1 MAGIVA
7 MGIMPT
13 MILENTG
20 DLFSTGNTLRAE
32 IAAAAA
38 SLIAEEGLDYANAK
52 RKAIERIA
60 GKKHHR
66 LQREIL
72 PSNEEIEEAVRQYQK
87 IFQSDS
93 QPLRLRR
100 LREKALALMRLLADF
115 SPMLTGAVANGTASE
130 HSDIH
135 LHCFAPSAKELGIF
149 LMNQGLD
156 SEAASLGPQRPGGD
170 AIEALAIQWQ
180 GELATI
186 AVYPES
192 EQRSSPR
199 YEAKRKHNRL
209 DIKSVEKLLR
219 DNPVQEA
226 P

>member
-1 MAGIVA
+1 

-13 MILENTG
+13 MIFENRS
-20 DLFSTGNTLRAE
+20 DLFSTDNTLRAE

-72 PSNEEIEEAVRQYQK
+72 PSNEEIEEAVREYQK
-87 IFQSDS
+87 IFQADS
-93 QPLRLRR
+93 QPLRLRL

-115 SPMLTGAVANGTASE
+115 SPMLTGAAANGTASE

-156 SEAASLGPQRPGGD
+156 SEAASLTPQRPGGD

-186 AVYPES
+186 AVYPEHD
-192 EQRSSPR
+192 QRSSPR
-199 YEAKRKHNRL
+199 HETKRKHNRL

-219 DNPVQEA
+219 DYPVQEA

>member
-1 MAGIVA
+1 

-13 MILENTG
+13 MIFENRS
-20 DLFSTGNTLRAE
+20 DLFSTDNTLRAE

-72 PSNEEIEEAVRQYQK
+72 PSNEEIEEAVREYQK
-87 IFQSDS
+87 IFQADS
-93 QPLRLRR
+93 QPLRLRL

-149 LMNQGLD
+149 LMNPGLD
-156 SEAASLGPQRPGGD
+156 SEAASLTPQRPGGD

-186 AVYPES
+186 AVYPEHD
-192 EQRSSPR
+192 QRSSPR
-199 YEAKRKHNRL
+199 HEAKRKHNRL

-219 DNPVQEA
+219 DNPVQET

>member
-1 MAGIVA
+1 
-7 MGIMPT
+7 
-13 MILENTG
+13 MIFENRS
-20 DLFSTGNTLRAE
+20 DLFSTDNTLRAE

-72 PSNEEIEEAVRQYQK
+72 PSNEEIEEAVREYQK
-87 IFQSDS
+87 IFQADS
-93 QPLRLRR
+93 QPLRLRL

-156 SEAASLGPQRPGGD
+156 SEAASLTPQRPGGD

-186 AVYPES
+186 AVYPEHD
-192 EQRSSPR
+192 QRSSPR
-199 YEAKRKHNRL
+199 HETKRKHNRL

-219 DNPVQEA
+219 DNPVQET

>member
-1 MAGIVA
+1 
-7 MGIMPT
+7 
-13 MILENTG
+13 MIFENRS
-20 DLFSTGNTLRAE
+20 DLFSTDNTLRAE

-72 PSNEEIEEAVRQYQK
+72 PSNEEIEEAVREYQK
-87 IFQSDS
+87 IFQADS
-93 QPLRLRR
+93 QPLRLRL

-156 SEAASLGPQRPGGD
+156 SEAASLTPQRPGGD

-186 AVYPES
+186 AVYPEHD
-192 EQRSSPR
+192 QRSSPR
-199 YEAKRKHNRL
+199 HEAKRKHNRL

-219 DNPVQEA
+219 DNPVQET

>member
-1 MAGIVA
+1 
-7 MGIMPT
+7 
-13 MILENTG
+13 MIFENRS
-20 DLFSTGNTLRAE
+20 DLFSTDNTLRAE

-72 PSNEEIEEAVRQYQK
+72 PSNEEIEEAVREYQK
-87 IFQSDS
+87 IFQADS
-93 QPLRLRR
+93 QPLRLRL

-135 LHCFAPSAKELGIF
+135 LHCFAPSAKELGVF

-156 SEAASLGPQRPGGD
+156 SEAASLTPQRPGGD

-186 AVYPES
+186 AVYPEHD
-192 EQRSSPR
+192 QRSSPR
-199 YEAKRKHNRL
+199 HETKRKHNRL

-219 DNPVQEA
+219 DNPVQET

>member
-1 MAGIVA
+1 

-13 MILENTG
+13 MIFENRS
-20 DLFSTGNTLRAE
+20 DLFSTDNTLRAE

-72 PSNEEIEEAVRQYQK
+72 PSNEEIEEAVREYQK
-87 IFQSDS
+87 IFQADS
-93 QPLRLRR
+93 QPLRLRL

-156 SEAASLGPQRPGGD
+156 SEAASLTPQRPGGD

-186 AVYPES
+186 AVYPEHD
-192 EQRSSPR
+192 QRSSPR
-199 YEAKRKHNRL
+199 HETKRKHNRL

-219 DNPVQEA
+219 DNPVQET

>member
-13 MILENTG
+13 MIFENRG
-20 DLFSTGNTLRAE
+20 DLFSTDNTLRAE

-72 PSNEEIEEAVRQYQK
+72 PSNEEIEEAVREYQK
-87 IFQSDS
+87 IFQADS
-93 QPLRLRR
+93 QPLRLRL

-156 SEAASLGPQRPGGD
+156 SEAASLTPQRPGGD

-186 AVYPES
+186 AVYPEHD
-192 EQRSSPR
+192 QRSSPR
-199 YEAKRKHNRL
+199 HETKRKHNRL

-219 DNPVQEA
+219 DNPVQEQ

>member
-13 MILENTG
+13 MIFENRS
-20 DLFSTGNTLRAE
+20 DLFSTDNTLRAE

-72 PSNEEIEEAVRQYQK
+72 PSNEEIEEAVREYQK
-87 IFQSDS
+87 IFQADS
-93 QPLRLRR
+93 QPLRLRL

-156 SEAASLGPQRPGGD
+156 SEAASLTPQRPGGD

-186 AVYPES
+186 AVYPEHD
-192 EQRSSPR
+192 QRSSPR
-199 YEAKRKHNRL
+199 HETKRKHNRL

-219 DNPVQEA
+219 DNPVQET

>member
-13 MILENTG
+13 MIFENTG
-20 DLFSTGNTLRAE
+20 DLFSTGSTLRAE

-72 PSNEEIEEAVRQYQK
+72 PSNQK
-87 IFQSDS
+87 MFQSDS
-93 QPLRLRR
+93 QPLRLQA
-100 LREKALALMRLLADF
+100 LREKALALMQLLADF

-149 LMNQGLD
+149 LMNQGFD
-156 SEAASLGPQRPGGD
+156 SEADSLAPQRPGGD

-199 YEAKRKHNRL
+199 IEAKRKHIRL

>member
-1 MAGIVA
+1 

-13 MILENTG
+13 MIFENRS
-20 DLFSTGNTLRAE
+20 DLFSTDNTLRAE

-72 PSNEEIEEAVRQYQK
+72 PSNEEIEEAVREYQK
-87 IFQSDS
+87 IFQADS
-93 QPLRLRR
+93 QPLRLRL

-156 SEAASLGPQRPGGD
+156 SEAASLTPQRPGGD

-186 AVYPES
+186 AVYPEHD
-192 EQRSSPR
+192 QRSSPR
-199 YEAKRKHNRL
+199 HETKRKHNRL

-219 DNPVQEA
+219 DNPVQETR
-226 P
+226 

>member
-1 MAGIVA
+1 
-7 MGIMPT
+7 
-13 MILENTG
+13 MIFENRS
-20 DLFSTGNTLRAE
+20 DLFSTDNTLRAE
-32 IAAAAA
+32 VAAAAA

-72 PSNEEIEEAVRQYQK
+72 PSNEEIEEAVREYQK
-87 IFQSDS
+87 IFQADS
-93 QPLRLRR
+93 QPLRLRL

-156 SEAASLGPQRPGGD
+156 SEAASLTPQRPGGD

-186 AVYPES
+186 AVYPEHD
-192 EQRSSPR
+192 QRSSPR
-199 YEAKRKHNRL
+199 HETKRKHNRL

-219 DNPVQEA
+219 DNPVQET

>member
-13 MILENTG
+13 MIFENRS
-20 DLFSTGNTLRAE
+20 DLFSTDNTLRAE

-72 PSNEEIEEAVRQYQK
+72 PSNEEIEEAVREYQK
-87 IFQSDS
+87 IFQADS
-93 QPLRLRR
+93 QPLRLRL

-156 SEAASLGPQRPGGD
+156 SEAASLTPQRPGGD

-180 GELATI
+180 RELATI
-186 AVYPES
+186 AVYPEHD
-192 EQRSSPR
+192 QRSSPR
-199 YEAKRKHNRL
+199 HETKRKHNRL

-219 DNPVQEA
+219 DNPVQET

>member
-13 MILENTG
+13 MIFENRS
-20 DLFSTGNTLRAE
+20 DLFSTDNTLRAE

-72 PSNEEIEEAVRQYQK
+72 PSNEEIEEAVREYQK
-87 IFQSDS
+87 IFQADS
-93 QPLRLRR
+93 QPLRLRL

-156 SEAASLGPQRPGGD
+156 SEAASLTPQRPGGD

-186 AVYPES
+186 AVYPEHD
-192 EQRSSPR
+192 QRSSPR
-199 YEAKRKHNRL
+199 HETKRKHNRL

-219 DNPVQEA
+219 DNPVQEM

>member
-1 MAGIVA
+1 
-7 MGIMPT
+7 MPT
-13 MILENTG
+13 MIFENRG
-20 DLFSTGNTLRAE
+20 NLFSTDNTLRAE

-52 RKAIERIA
+52 RKAIERVA

-72 PSNEEIEEAVRQYQK
+72 PSNEEIEEAVREYQK

-93 QPLRLRR
+93 QPQRLRL
-100 LREKALALMRLLADF
+100 LREKALALMQLLKDF
-115 SPMLTGAVANGTASE
+115 SPKLTGAVANGTASE

-135 LHCFAPSAKELGIF
+135 LHCFAPSAKELGIY

-156 SEAASLGPQRPGGD
+156 SEAASLTPQRPGGD

-186 AVYPES
+186 AVYPEHD
-192 EQRSSPR
+192 QRSSPR
-199 YEAKRKHNRL
+199 HEAKRKQNRL
-209 DIKSVEKLLR
+209 DIKAVEKLLR
-219 DNPVQEA
+219 DSPVQET

>member
-1 MAGIVA
+1 
-7 MGIMPT
+7 MPT
-13 MILENTG
+13 MIFENRS
-20 DLFSTGNTLRAE
+20 DLFSTDNTLRAE

-72 PSNEEIEEAVRQYQK
+72 PSNEEIEEAVREYQK
-87 IFQSDS
+87 IFQADS
-93 QPLRLRR
+93 QPLRLRL

-156 SEAASLGPQRPGGD
+156 SEAASLTPQRPGGD

-186 AVYPES
+186 AVYPEHD
-192 EQRSSPR
+192 QRSSPR
-199 YEAKRKHNRL
+199 HETKRKHNRL

-219 DNPVQEA
+219 DNPVQET

>member
-1 MAGIVA
+1 

-13 MILENTG
+13 MIFENRS
-20 DLFSTGNTLRAE
+20 DLFSTDNTLRAE

-72 PSNEEIEEAVRQYQK
+72 PSNEEIEEAVREYQK
-87 IFQSDS
+87 IFQADS
-93 QPLRLRR
+93 QPLRLRL

-156 SEAASLGPQRPGGD
+156 SEAASLTPQRPGGD

-186 AVYPES
+186 AVYPEHD
-192 EQRSSPR
+192 QRSSPR
-199 YEAKRKHNRL
+199 HETKRKHNRL

-219 DNPVQEA
+219 DNPVQEM

>member
-1 MAGIVA
+1 
-7 MGIMPT
+7 MGIMRA
-13 MILENTG
+13 MIFENTG
-20 DLFSTGNTLRAE
+20 NVFSEGNPLRAE

-72 PSNEEIEEAVRQYQK
+72 PSNEEIEEAVREYQK

-93 QPLRLRR
+93 QPLRLRL
-100 LREKALALMRLLADF
+100 LREKALALMQLLVDF

-135 LHCFAPSAKELGIF
+135 LHCFASSAKELGIF
-149 LMNQGLD
+149 LMNQGLN
-156 SEAASLGPQRPGGD
+156 SEAASLAPQRPGGD

-186 AVYPES
+186 AVYPEHD
-192 EQRSSPR
+192 QRSSPR
-199 YEAKRKHNRL
+199 AEAKRKQNRL
-209 DIKSVEKLLR
+209 DIKSVEKLLG
-219 DNPVQEA
+219 DHPVQET

>member
-1 MAGIVA
+1 
-7 MGIMPT
+7 
-13 MILENTG
+13 MIFENRS
-20 DLFSTGNTLRAE
+20 DLFSTDNTLRAE

-72 PSNEEIEEAVRQYQK
+72 PSNEEIEEAVREYQK
-87 IFQSDS
+87 IFQADS
-93 QPLRLRR
+93 QPLRLRL

-156 SEAASLGPQRPGGD
+156 SEAASLTPQRPGGD

-186 AVYPES
+186 AVYPEHD
-192 EQRSSPR
+192 QRSSPR
-199 YEAKRKHNRL
+199 HETKRKHNRL

-219 DNPVQEA
+219 DNPVQEQ